1 MVHLRVEKTIYAPPE
16 KVFAWLADPVNLK
29 SAPLTVTADWAKDS
43 PAPAG
48 LGAIRTGFA
57 IGLWFREEITAYDP
71 PHSYSYLIVKS
82 VPAFDHETGTLTF
95 TPDGDGTHVD
105 WVSTYTHP
113 AKGGGKAMEA
123 LTSRLLPWNFNA
135 ILDGCAK
142 ALER

>member
-1 MVHLRVEKTIYAPPE
+1 MVRLHVEKTICAPPE
-16 KVFAWLADPVNLK
+16 QVFAWLADPANLK
-29 SAPLTVTADWAKDS
+29 AAPLIVTAHWAKDS
-43 PAPAG
+43 PARGG

-71 PHSYSYLIVKS
+71 PRSYTYLIIKS
-82 VPAFDHETGTLTF
+82 VPAFEHEGGTLTF

-113 AKGGGKAMEA
+113 IRGGGKAMEA
-123 LTSRLLPWNFNA
+123 LTAQLLPWNFNA
-135 ILDGCAK
+135 VLDGCAK